1 MEGDISLSRDL
12 FHTVWNKMTKNV
24 DSNKRGENNISSSF
38 ERLQWE
44 GDRLTILDERK
55 EKHSIKLEN
64 VSFTHCL
71 NYHS

>member
-1 MEGDISLSRDL
+1 
-12 FHTVWNKMTKNV
+12 MTKNV
-24 DSNKRGENNISSSF
+24 DSNKREENNISSSF

-44 GDRLTILDERK
+44 GDRLTILDKRK